1 MLLGS
6 LCAPEGIE
14 SSYSSDYEAESS
26 RCSAPGHLSF
36 EELAEEAK
44 NRLNSLCSQVDGA
57 LGSAGSLA
65 GAPLKA

>member
-26 RCSAPGHLSF
+26 RCSAPGQSF